1 MEKNHKGQWCGIIQ
15 RTCQEGF
22 CSNCQ
27 AYINNKKLENKV
39 DIQMPECSECDK
51 MLKVA
56 PDSQKLG
63 YFLDW
68 LTEQDMAVCTWD
80 SFNEQYVNCHENIEN
95 LLARY
100 FGIDL
105 KKVEQEKRA
114 LLDVIRSQ
122 GSPSAKVA

>member
-1 MEKNHKGQWCGIIQ
+1 MEI
-15 RTCQEGF
+15 E
-22 CSNCQ
+22 
-27 AYINNKKLENKV
+27 
-39 DIQMPECSECDK
+39 MPGCPECDK

-56 PDSQKLG
+56 QDSHKLG
-63 YFLDW
+63 EFIDW
-68 LTEQDMAVCTWD
+68 LNGQEITLCTWD
-80 SFNEQYVNCHENIEN
+80 SYNEQYVNCHENPEN